1 MPIFSTET
9 YNIFSWLYVKFYSN
23 SFFFLDYWI
32 ILQAISTVF
41 LLFFLK
47 SLKINHSRI
56 YTFAILLFWE
66 LIEYFANQYVPEKFV
81 SDSQI
86 IHQLIDI
93 LISLSFIVIFDFIFR
108 KFNNHKYSSYLIR
121 GLISFI
127 NSFTIVFLWVGF
139 YGYHYSQ
146 TEFNWSGLN
155 WWAFFLWFV
164 GANFIGVF
172 FDLYRKKWSYLKSIS
187 IVYAFYFP
195 ILLFVEYL
203 GRFVLY
209 IKEVSNPV
217 HKPLIFGLI
226 YGNDILHTVYM
237 TMPLIITTLFY
248 LIKLM
253 MNRSEK

>member
-32 ILQAISTVF
+32 ILQSISTIF
-41 LLFFLK
+41 LFFLVK
-47 SLKINHSRI
+47 SYKVSKPII
-56 YTFAILLFWE
+56 ITIVLLTIWE
-66 LIEYFANQYVPEKFV
+66 LIEFVAKQFVPPQFV

-86 IHQLIDI
+86 IHQLID
-93 LISLSFIVIFDFIFR
+93 LIISVLTIFIFNYLFT
-108 KFNNHKYSSYLIR
+108 KFKSHKYSSYLLR
-121 GLISFI
+121 GLSSFI
-127 NSFTIVFLWVGF
+127 NSFTIAFLWVGF

-164 GANFIGVF
+164 GANFIGTY

-187 IVYAFYFP
+187 IVYIFYLP

-209 IKEVSNPV
+209 IQEVSNSA

-226 YGNDILHTVYM
+226 YGNDILHFVYM
-237 TMPLIITTLFY
+237 SMPLIITTLFY

-253 MNRSEK
+253 IGRIDK